1 MFDPP
6 DAWTF
11 ILWTLILST
20 VVLLY
25 RNSKRCYGFPLPP
38 GPIPFPV
45 IGNVL
50 SAQTRTPWVTYAEWS
65 RKYNSELVSF
75 TVFGQMYIVVNSL
88 RAAKEIFETRSAMYS
103 SRPYM
108 TMVDMIGWYFN
119 LGLLPYGDAWRA
131 RRRLLHLRLAA
142 GRAPSYFP
150 LQMQKSA
157 EVIRKLYDDPDE
169 VLSHMRVAVTSLTM
183 EIAYGHEVAPK
194 DDPFVALAEEA
205 VAAVS
210 DAALPGAIVNA
221 FPFLSILVAVKAQG
235 TARPSL
241 ASSWIIEN
249 KDSHPGADAE
259 RVAKDASGIIY
270 VGGVDTTVATLMTA
284 VRALALNPTVQA
296 NAQAEI
302 DGVVGRSR
310 LPTFDDRPDLPY
322 VGAVIREVMRSH
334 QALPL
339 SVVRTVEKD
348 DAYMGMSIPKGQH
361 LAEATAWITVASVL
375 AVYTVSKAKNTHG
388 DEIPVEVAA
397 SDGIVSHP
405 SPFQSSIKPR
415 DAVAETLLKSLRKN
429 PS

>member
-6 DAWTF
+6 DALTF
-11 ILWTLILST
+11 TLWTLILST

-50 SAQTRTPWVTYAEWS
+50 SAPTRTPWVTYAEWS

-75 TVFGQMYIVVNSL
+75 TVFGQVYIVVNSL

-157 EVIRKLYDDPDE
+157 EVVRKLYDDPDE

-221 FPFLSILVAVKAQG
+221 FPFQ
-235 TARPSL
+235 
-241 ASSWIIEN
+241 N

-270 VGGVDTTVATLMTA
+270 VGGV
-284 VRALALNPTVQA
+284 
-296 NAQAEI
+296 
-302 DGVVGRSR
+302 GRI
-310 LPTFDDRPDLPY
+310 
-322 VGAVIREVMRSH
+322 VILREKVSM
-334 QALPL
+334 
-339 SVVRTVEKD
+339 
-348 DAYMGMSIPKGQH
+348 
-361 LAEATAWITVASVL
+361 SVL
-375 AVYTVSKAKNTHG
+375 QERIKRHLQLSHLQVALSDADPGRDVQSIAICAGSGGSVLLGTDADVYWTGEMSHHEVLAA
-388 DEIPVEVAA
+388 VAA
-397 SDGIVSHP
+397 G
-405 SPFQSSIKPR
+405 
-415 DAVAETLLKSLRKN
+415 KN
-429 PS
+429 VVLCKHFL